1 MNQELLAYL
10 TNLLGIDGYIIRK
23 PENTP
28 YPAFVISNSISRD
41 LPIYANQG
49 KPMGYTFGIQINLI
63 GNSYRSIHSH
73 SETIIDALDGFSGDI
88 GGVTVIDSTMNGYT
102 EFQNS
107 NKNFELVIDFTVR
120 SLN

>member
-1 MNQELLAYL
+1 MNLELLAYL
-10 TNLLGIDGYIIRK
+10 TSLLGIDGYIIRK

-49 KPMGYTFGIQINLI
+49 KPMGYIFGIQINLI
-63 GNSYRSIHSH
+63 GNSYKSIAPLRS
-73 SETIIDALDGFSGDI
+73 TIIATLDGFAGDI
-88 GGVTVIDSTMNGYT
+88 GGVNVIDSTMNNST

-107 NKNFELVIDFTVR
+107 NKNYELIIDFTIR
-120 SLN
+120 TLN